1 MKRKRRL
8 CFIINSLKAAGAE
21 KYVLDL
27 ASSAAAKGI
36 ETHIVALGP
45 IDEEF
50 LRKYDLTNVTIAQHA
65 SQKMISLR
73 TLLTIYR
80 IYRLMRRRRFSL
92 VHLNMRTPDIIGGIA
107 AILSNTRFISTQ
119 HDTQPWRYSKKLN
132 PVINRYL
139 HRSIMQF
146 ASAIIAPSVSV
157 REYLRETER
166 IPRSKVT
173 VIYHGIDLNKY
184 RVKFRKI
191 GRKIHI
197 GSLGRFRPEK
207 GQGYIV
213 DALPIILRRLKK
225 VDLKVYFAG
234 DGPSLNDVRDKARKT
249 NTDSH
254 IEFLRSVYDVP
265 GFLSNI
271 DILIH
276 AAVSGEAFCYAAL
289 EGLAAGKAVVV
300 TNTDGIPEYVKDHFN
315 GFLIPIKSP
324 HAIAD
329 AVVELTSTPKLYER
343 ICRNAAKSCRPFF
356 SKARMINQTYHLYQ
370 RIMDNG

>member
-1 MKRKRRL
+1 MKRRV

-27 ASSAAAKGI
+27 ASSAADKGI
-36 ETHIVALGP
+36 EAHIIALGP

-50 LRKYDLTNVTIAQHA
+50 LQKYDLTNVTITQHT
-65 SQKMISLR
+65 SRKMISFK

-80 IYRLMRRRRFSL
+80 IYRFMRRRRFTL

-107 AILSNTRFISTQ
+107 AIFSNTRFISTQ
-119 HDTQPWRYSKKLN
+119 HDTQPWRYSNKLN
-132 PVINRYL
+132 PVINRSL
-139 HRSIMQF
+139 HRFIMQF
-146 ASAIIAPSVSV
+146 ASAIIAPSISV

-166 IPRSKVT
+166 IPRSKMT
-173 VIYHGIDLNKY
+173 VIYHGIDLRNY
-184 RVKFRKI
+184 RGRFRRLGKT
-191 GRKIHI
+191 IHI

-207 GQGYIV
+207 GQEYIV
-213 DALPIILRRLKK
+213 DALPIIFRRLKR
-225 VDLKVYFAG
+225 VNFKVYFAG
-234 DGPSLNDVRDKARKT
+234 DGPSLHHVRDKARKT
-249 NTDSH
+249 NTDSY
-254 IEFLRSVYDVP
+254 IKFLRSVYDVP
-265 GFLSNI
+265 GFLRSI

-289 EGLAAGKAVVV
+289 EGLAAGKAIVV
-300 TNTDGIPEYVKDHFN
+300 TNTDGIPEYVKDHYN

-329 AVVELTSTPKLYER
+329 AVVELANAPELHER

-356 SKARMINQTYHLYQ
+356 SKERMINQTYCLYQ
-370 RIMDNG
+370 LITDYE